1 MEQIWT
7 PLHEMG
13 RAEGFREGLAKGLAK
28 GYAEVVLLQLRKRFG
43 QVPPDVDTAI
53 HALPPDRV
61 LDLAGALL
69 DITTLAELRAW
80 LETRVEPE
88 M

>member
-1 MEQIWT
+1 MDQIWT

-13 RAEGFREGLAKGLAK
+13 RAEGLREGLAKG
-28 GYAEVVLLQLRKRFG
+28 YVEVVLLQLRKRFG
-43 QVPPDVDTAI
+43 QVPPDVDEAI
-53 HALPPDRV
+53 RALPPDRV